1 MSGDR
6 ELESRIQLD
15 LLVCGVAQLEIVSDP
30 RSKPINII
38 NIGRTCS
45 RSDNIYFDGYDD
57 KQ

>member
-1 MSGDR
+1 MEG
-6 ELESRIQLD
+6 RIQLD
-15 LLVCGVAQLEIVSDP
+15 LLIWDGAQFEVLSDP

-45 RSDNIYFDGYDD
+45 RSGNVDFDHSDD